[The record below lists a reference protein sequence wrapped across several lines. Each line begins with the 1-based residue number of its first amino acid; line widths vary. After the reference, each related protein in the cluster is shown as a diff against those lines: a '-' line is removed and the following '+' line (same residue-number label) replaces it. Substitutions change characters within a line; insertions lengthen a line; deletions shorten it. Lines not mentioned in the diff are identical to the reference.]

1 MENTIDQV
9 ESTNIILNTILGL
22 SQTLNDL
29 LEDNIGLL
37 SEKKKADRLA
47 TKLLAL
53 SSATTSETKQ
63 AQKQIEQSVKA
74 LIENDDNNK

>member
-1 MENTIDQV
+1 MDTSAKRVGWKTDEKGSSIQAD
-9 ESTNIILNTILGL
+9 ES
-22 SQTLNDL
+22 D
-29 LEDNIGLL
+29 
-37 SEKKKADRLA
+37 KKKADRLA

-63 AQKQIEQSVKA
+63 AQKQLEQSVKA